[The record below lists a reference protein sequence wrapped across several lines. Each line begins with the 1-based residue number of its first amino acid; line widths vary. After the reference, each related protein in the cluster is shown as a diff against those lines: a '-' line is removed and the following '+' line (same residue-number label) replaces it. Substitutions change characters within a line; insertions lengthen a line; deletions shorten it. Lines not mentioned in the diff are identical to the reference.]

1 MKRSIKAFICALLL
15 GSFLNACSSNP
26 NVEYKYPEKQQ
37 NGQYTVGG
45 PKFEDRET
53 IFGKGG
59 IGNIFADKDANG
71 NGGGIGVN
79 SFLWRASLDTLSF
92 MPLASADPF
101 GGLIITDW
109 FSPNAVNNERFKI
122 NVYIMGKV
130 LRADGIKVTVFR
142 QVKDAS
148 SAWIDTKVNPE
159 TAIDIENAILTK
171 ARKLKMEAVAP

>member
-1 MKRSIKAFICALLL
+1 MKRSIKAFICAILL
-15 GSFLNACSSNP
+15 GSLASACSSNP
-26 NVEYKYPEKQQ
+26 NIEYKYPEKGQ
-37 NGQYTVGG
+37 NGQYTMDA
-45 PKFEDRET
+45 PKYEDRET

-59 IGNIFADKDANG
+59 LGNIFAEKG
-71 NGGGIGVN
+71 MESGGGIGVN

-109 FSPNAVNNERFKI
+109 FSPNAVNGERFKI
-122 NVYIMGKV
+122 NVYIMGKA

-148 SAWIDTKVNPE
+148 SAWVDTKVNAE
-159 TAIDIENAILTK
+159 TAVDIENAILTK